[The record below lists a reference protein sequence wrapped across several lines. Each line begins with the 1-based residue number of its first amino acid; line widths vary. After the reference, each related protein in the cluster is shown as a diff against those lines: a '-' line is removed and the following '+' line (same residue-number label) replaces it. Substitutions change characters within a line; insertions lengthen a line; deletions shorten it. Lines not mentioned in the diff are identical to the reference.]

1 MKRNIYIGW
10 HVTGQQANADPGSKY
25 KGWRFYLVCIRCLGV
40 FFHKSLFTILA
51 LPVAGFFFT
60 SSALAQTSSVK
71 AELSRDHV
79 LIGEPV
85 ELKVEVRTT
94 AARPQ
99 IQWVNLPD
107 SFNHLEILNR
117 SPLDSVAE
125 ASFTT
130 YRQNFTVTGFDPG
143 IWMIPALRIN
153 INNKSLYT
161 DPLAL
166 TIVPVQLKDSTYH
179 DIREIID
186 VPDAGTPWWYW
197 VAGILSLAALG
208 ILVWLWLRS
217 RKGKPMAAGVHTSAR
232 SPLEEALDGLRVLK
246 SGPFANNEEWKKYY
260 SELTGIF
267 KIYIERKFS
276 SPALQKTT
284 DELLLMLNGMLDK
297 QRISETAEALRISDA
312 VKFARYQPQKDTASA
327 SLHSIEMTIRALD
340 HLKQ

>member
-1 MKRNIYIGW
+1 M
-10 HVTGQQANADPGSKY
+10 
-25 KGWRFYLVCIRCLGV
+25 GV
-40 FFHKSLFTILA
+40 FFQNSLVPFLVIL
-51 LPVAGFFFT
+51 VAGFFFT
-60 SSALAQTSSVK
+60 GSALAQTSSVK
-71 AELSRDHV
+71 AALSRDHV

-117 SPLDSVAE
+117 SPLDSAAE

-130 YRQNFTVTGFDPG
+130 YRQTFTVTGFDPG
-143 IWMIPALRIN
+143 IWMIPALGVN
-153 INNKSLYT
+153 INNKTVYT
-161 DPLAL
+161 DSLAL

-197 VAGILSLAALG
+197 IAGILSLVALG
-208 ILVWLWLRS
+208 ILVWLWLKS
-217 RKGKPMAAGVHTSAR
+217 RKGKPMAAGAHASAR
-232 SPLEEALDGLRVLK
+232 SPLEEALDGLRALK

-284 DELLLMLNGMLDK
+284 DELLLMLNSMLDK

-327 SLHSIEMTIRALD
+327 SLHSVETVIRALD